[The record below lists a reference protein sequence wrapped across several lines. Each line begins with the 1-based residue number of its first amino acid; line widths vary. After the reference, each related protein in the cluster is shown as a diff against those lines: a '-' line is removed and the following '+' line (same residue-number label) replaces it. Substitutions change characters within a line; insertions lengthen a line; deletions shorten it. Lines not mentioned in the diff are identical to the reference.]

1 MTHQQTLKFIIKQ
14 DGSISEEVI
23 GAVGKECLNITEEI
37 DIALGILDTKTFK
50 PEYYN
55 QSLVRAEETVH
66 EFTHDSECA

>member
-1 MTHQQTLKFIIKQ
+1 MSKKQTLKFTIKQ

-37 DIALGILDTKTFK
+37 DIKLGTLDTKTFK
-50 PEYYN
+50 PEYY
-55 QSLVRAEETVH
+55 QESLLTQEEQLP